1 MCTYLCTTRLL
12 SNRLGYRCG
21 GGTKKRST
29 PPPTSR
35 VTIEHMMTERVEIYH
50 NVPIPGRTIPVEV
63 YLFTIEY
70 SVPDKDEASNTVR
83 RL

>member
-1 MCTYLCTTRLL
+1 MRGWYKETVD
-12 SNRLGYRCG
+12 
-21 GGTKKRST
+21 

-70 SVPDKDEASNTVR
+70 SVPDKYEASNTVR